1 MDNKTLIARIAKRT
15 GRDNKEIQALTA
27 ALAASIRDHCSTLD
41 PIAIPGFGTFD
52 AIKEDE
58 TITTDHT
65 TGRRLLL
72 PPAITMKFSP
82 SALLR
87 KKIADAQ

>member
-1 MDNKTLIARIAKRT
+1 MDYKTLITRIAKRT
-15 GRDNKEIQALTA
+15 GRDNKEIQALTS
-27 ALAASIRDHCSTLD
+27 ALAAALRDHCSALD
-41 PIAIPGFGTFD
+41 PVAIPGFGTFE
-52 AIKEDE
+52 AVKEEE
-58 TITTDHT
+58 TITTDHS

-72 PPAITMKFSP
+72 PPAITMKFTP